1 MALMA
6 FSSYRFSNSPFL
18 QFDRQMCSVAIV
30 VDFLSQWNLCSS
42 LFQPQFDKASAI
54 IEMSDWDDVFLAPA
68 GAKPRPSRVAST
80 AAAPAL
86 PIVITEIPVTLS
98 TTVSDSVPSV
108 DVGDSKLTD
117 QVGSIEPSEN
127 NEIPLSDGK
136 KDTGPCESTAD
147 VAGSDGKASG
157 ENADIFSG
165 LECLDDSISQTTRG
179 TAEFAVN
186 KSGDKADTGTK
197 PEAETCSDYCTT
209 QDPMSCREVSV
220 SNKQGEMQLEPE
232 CQVDGAFSD
241 FEVLDVGSDVAI
253 SSVKKGK
260 ENIHIP
266 CSEVEPNMGS
276 QAGHLVHFETGDMN
290 ESSLPAFPTR
300 HVIDHPSPRL
310 GDSST
315 LNPTPDSQV
324 NTENLAE
331 TNHSDGAIL
340 GDAVHSED
348 VGGTPEKVGRKSR
361 NRNTSTTSDLP
372 QKRKSSAIE
381 KAEGETSS
389 RQLRKR
395 VPHKQVD
402 ELADEAN
409 DDSFTAEPSS
419 DSKINEDEDNIDEY
433 REHETS
439 QRKRAPRKSKKPVS
453 EKEPVRKRKKTKEAS
468 DQSTKD
474 APKKFSHSTR
484 RNRRQVDKSLLEILE
499 EEFDPYKLSLKDL
512 IRLAEH
518 KELLKIKEARK
529 LTTRQPNESTNSDSH
544 KEGSHNE
551 EFYPSEHGTD
561 ENQAT
566 YHVNSSLLNYQT
578 YMDKAPTARW
588 SKQDTELFYEAIQQ
602 CGSDFTMIQE
612 LYFPGRTRHQVKLK
626 FKKEERQHPLRISEA
641 VLSRSTHS
649 TDDSQFTSYI
659 EKLQQ
664 AAQANKESNADES
677 VDMTSKEEGLREQ
690 TRDTDERMEKPES
703 EEVQDQEADVAEV
716 QDQEAVADEVSNPL
730 KSDEIDE
737 EDFTWSD

>member
-1 MALMA
+1 
-6 FSSYRFSNSPFL
+6 
-18 QFDRQMCSVAIV
+18 MCSVAIV

-42 LFQPQFDKASAI
+42 LFQAQFDKASAI

-68 GAKPRPSRVAST
+68 GVPARAGGRFRPKAKPRPSRVAST

-136 KDTGPCESTAD
+136 KVTGPCESTAD

-179 TAEFAVN
+179 TEFAVN
-186 KSGDKADTGTK
+186 KSGDKANTGTK
-197 PEAETCSDYCTT
+197 PEAETGSDYCTT

-220 SNKQGEMQLEPE
+220 SNKQGEIEPE

-253 SSVKKGK
+253 SSERHAGKHQPKLKVKKGK

-474 APKKFSHSTR
+474 ASKKFSHSTR
-484 RNRRQVDKSLLEILE
+484 RNRRQVDKSLLEIPE

-649 TDDSQFTSYI
+649 TDHSQFTSYI

-716 QDQEAVADEVSNPL
+716 QDQEAVAAEVSNPL

>member
-1 MALMA
+1 
-6 FSSYRFSNSPFL
+6 
-18 QFDRQMCSVAIV
+18 
-30 VDFLSQWNLCSS
+30 
-42 LFQPQFDKASAI
+42 
-54 IEMSDWDDVFLAPA
+54 MSDWDDVFLAPA
-68 GAKPRPSRVAST
+68 GVPARAGGRFRPKAKPRPSRVAST

-86 PIVITEIPVTLS
+86 PIVITEIHVTLS

-136 KDTGPCESTAD
+136 KVTGPCESTAD

-179 TAEFAVN
+179 TEFAVN
-186 KSGDKADTGTK
+186 KSGDKANTGTK
-197 PEAETCSDYCTT
+197 PEAETGSDYCTT

-220 SNKQGEMQLEPE
+220 SNKQGEIEPE

-253 SSVKKGK
+253 SSERHAGKHQPKLKVKKGK

-474 APKKFSHSTR
+474 ASKKFSHSTR
-484 RNRRQVDKSLLEILE
+484 RNRRQVDKSLLEIPE

-649 TDDSQFTSYI
+649 TDHSQFTSYI

-716 QDQEAVADEVSNPL
+716 QDQEAVAAEVSNPL

>member
-1 MALMA
+1 
-6 FSSYRFSNSPFL
+6 
-18 QFDRQMCSVAIV
+18 
-30 VDFLSQWNLCSS
+30 
-42 LFQPQFDKASAI
+42 
-54 IEMSDWDDVFLAPA
+54 MSDWDDVFLAPA
-68 GAKPRPSRVAST
+68 GVPARAGGRFRPKAKPRPSRVAST

-117 QVGSIEPSEN
+117 QVGSIESSET

-136 KDTGPCESTAD
+136 KDTGHCESTAD
-147 VAGSDGKASG
+147 GAGSDGKASG

-253 SSVKKGK
+253 SSERHAGKHQPKLKVKKGK

-484 RNRRQVDKSLLEILE
+484 RNRRQVDKSLLEIPE

-588 SKQDTELFYEAIQQ
+588 SKQDTELLYEAIQQ

-649 TDDSQFTSYI
+649 TDHSQFTSYI